1 MRYEYCVQCVVT
13 TAGGAVSC
21 ILHLPRAYLLQLDE
35 AETEMICLQISWEVR
50 LSTCPCSHVL
60 NGFPGS
66 HGGEI
71 FHQWVMACRA
81 GSLTEVH
88 IGASISSVLTR

>member
-1 MRYEYCVQCVVT
+1 M
-13 TAGGAVSC
+13 SC

-35 AETEMICLQISWEVR
+35 AESRNDLRINWEVR